1 MTGVEIA
8 GLLKDYGLV
17 GAVALL
23 LYALKVV
30 VGRWRDCM
38 QERLNDNKA
47 ITERMATALERQA
60 ATNADIAE
68 NMKEL
73 RDGQGEIQKVATEA
87 ALTAAAGRRETN
99 AKLSDLKTGQDR
111 QPSGAA
117 K

>member
-1 MTGVEIA
+1 MTGIEIA
-8 GLLKDYGLV
+8 GLLKDYGLI

-30 VGRWRDCM
+30 VGWWRDCM
-38 QERLNDNKA
+38 KDRLDDNKA
-47 ITERMATALERQA
+47 ITERIATALERQA

-73 RDGQGEIQKVATEA
+73 RDGQGEIQKVSTEA
-87 ALTAAAGRRETN
+87 ALTAAAGLRETN
-99 AKLSDLKTGQDR
+99 TKLAELKQGQDR

-117 K
+117 R